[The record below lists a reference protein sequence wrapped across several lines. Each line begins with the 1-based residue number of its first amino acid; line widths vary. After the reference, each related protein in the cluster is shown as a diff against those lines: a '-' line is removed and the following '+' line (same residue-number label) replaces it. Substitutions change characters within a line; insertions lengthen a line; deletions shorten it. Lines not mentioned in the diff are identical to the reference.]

1 MSPHMSDLTRPDRRT
16 LLKSGIA
23 AAASLPILGFGK
35 DADTGSGGKKED
47 LKIATIGCGGRGRG
61 ATIQSLRAGGTKLV
75 AVADAYED
83 KAKGLVARM
92 KKLMPDQVAVSPDQI
107 HTGFDGYRAAID
119 AADVVLLTST
129 PGFRP
134 AHFEYAVEQ
143 GKHVFMEKP
152 IATDAPGV
160 RQVLAA
166 AKKADEKN
174 LKVVCG
180 LQRHYSE
187 VYLKTLEKYQEGV
200 VGEINFGQ
208 VYWES
213 AGVWVRK
220 RQPGMTEMDYQ
231 MRNWYYFNWLCGD
244 HIVEQHVHN
253 IDVMNWFKGAHPV
266 KAQGM
271 GGRQVRVGADYGE
284 IFDHHYVEYTYADGT
299 IMNSQSRHQP
309 GTLNRVT
316 EILGAQGGKMI
327 PEKGSIVDSKG
338 KTIWKFRVD
347 EDAISP
353 YQIEHNVLLEHIRE
367 DKPINNAYYTA
378 ESTMTGILGR
388 MATYSGKEI
397 TYDKALAKGRS
408 LMPEKLAWDV
418 DPGPKPGPDGIY
430 PAPIPGV
437 TKVLA

>member
-1 MSPHMSDLTRPDRRT
+1 VRSILDR
-16 LLKSGIA
+16 
-23 AAASLPILGFGK
+23 F
-35 DADTGSGGKKED
+35 
-47 LKIATIGCGGRGRG
+47 
-61 ATIQSLRAGGTKLV
+61 
-75 AVADAYED
+75 
-83 KAKGLVARM
+83 
-92 KKLMPDQVAVSPDQI
+92 
-107 HTGFDGYRAAID
+107 
-119 AADVVLLTST
+119 
-129 PGFRP
+129 
-134 AHFEYAVEQ
+134 
-143 GKHVFMEKP
+143 
-152 IATDAPGV
+152 
-160 RQVLAA
+160 
-166 AKKADEKN
+166 
-174 LKVVCG
+174 
-180 LQRHYSE
+180 
-187 VYLKTLEKYQEGV
+187 
-200 VGEINFGQ
+200 
-208 VYWES
+208 
-213 AGVWVRK
+213 
-220 RQPGMTEMDYQ
+220 
-231 MRNWYYFNWLCGD
+231 
-244 HIVEQHVHN
+244 
-253 IDVMNWFKGAHPV
+253 
-266 KAQGM
+266 
-271 GGRQVRVGADYGE
+271 VGADYGE

-397 TYDKALAKGRS
+397 TYDKALEKGRS